1 MMSHLFDQLK
11 QKNAEYGLEGM
22 ISAKGDVYS
31 YDVLLM
37 ETFTRKKPTNEM
49 FTGEISLRDWVRE
62 SLPRAL
68 SDVVDANLVRE
79 EQAFSAKM
87 SCLLSSLHSAL
98 DFCMESPEQG
108 ASTKDAAE
116 KLKKIRVKF
125 PDDAAASS

>member
-1 MMSHLFDQLK
+1 MSYPFDLSK
-11 QKNAEYGLEGM
+11 PKNGEYGLEGM

-31 YDVLLM
+31 YGVLLM

-68 SDVVDANLVRE
+68 SDVVDANL
-79 EQAFSAKM
+79 
-87 SCLLSSLHSAL
+87 
-98 DFCMESPEQG
+98 G

-125 PDDAAASS
+125 LDDAAASS

>member
-1 MMSHLFDQLK
+1 MTVATTGYM
-11 QKNAEYGLEGM
+11 APGM
-22 ISAKGDVYS
+22 ISAKGDVYC
-31 YDVLLM
+31 YGVLLM
-37 ETFTRKKPTNEM
+37 ETFTRKNPTNEM

-79 EQAFSAKM
+79 EQVFSPKM
-87 SCLLSSLHSAL
+87 NCLLSIMHSAL
-98 DFCMESPEQG
+98 DCCMESPEQG

-125 PDDAAASS
+125 LDDAAASG

>member
-1 MMSHLFDQLK
+1 MSYPFDLSK
-11 QKNAEYGLEGM
+11 PKNGEYGLEGM

-31 YDVLLM
+31 YGVLLM

-79 EQAFSAKM
+79 EQVFSLKM
-87 SCLLSSLHSAL
+87 NCLLSIMHSAM
-98 DFCMESPEQG
+98 DCCMGSPEQG

-125 PDDAAASS
+125 LDDAAASS